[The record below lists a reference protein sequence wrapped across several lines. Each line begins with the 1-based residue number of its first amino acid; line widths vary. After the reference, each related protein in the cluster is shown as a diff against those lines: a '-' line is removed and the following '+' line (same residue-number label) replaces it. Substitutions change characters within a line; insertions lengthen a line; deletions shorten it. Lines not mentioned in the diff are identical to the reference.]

1 MRRHL
6 IGLGLAVAMILVMF
20 FAGSWGYVRLLRL
33 PTAAGAPL
41 TALPAHGGSLL
52 SNTSVLTALGAVAV
66 TGLFAGVLVALPRIS
81 PLAAGLPGLLAV
93 AWTALYLANVKTA
106 VQLIPL
112 RSQAFGAGW
121 EGLLFNGIL
130 GLAGLAL
137 LVPMFLPSRW
147 RNPDADADAEVE
159 ADVTNAQDYVAD
171 LKSTLVTA
179 SAISSRRVSTPPLPS
194 RPKPA
199 AGQPGLTGPQPRL
212 TGSQPRITGAQPR
225 LTGGQPLLTG
235 GQPRLTGGQPRLTGG
250 QPRLT
255 GAQSR
260 ATGAQSRLTGSQARL
275 TGAQP
280 TSMTGGQH
288 RLTGGQPRLTGA
300 QPTATGAQPS
310 ATGTQSSA
318 TGAQPSTPKRRSR
331 PPWER

>member
-81 PLAAGLPGLLAV
+81 PLAAGLPGLLTV
-93 AWTALYLANVKTA
+93 AWTVLYLANVKTA

-147 RNPDADADAEVE
+147 RNPYADADAEVE

-235 GQPRLTGGQPRLTGG
+235 GQPSVTGGQPRLTGGQPRLTGG

-310 ATGTQSSA
+310 ATGTQ
-318 TGAQPSTPKRRSR
+318 PSTPKRRSR